1 MKKLVI
7 MLFILAVTS
16 SGFSQTLSLDD
27 CIELA
32 LANNPDLQKSENSL
46 KQSEIS
52 TKQAWSSLYPSIS
65 GNAATSN
72 SGPFVSETQDKW
84 SWSVG
89 GNVSQTIYQ
98 PGMYSGIKKAKVQQ
112 AVSEYSNASQ
122 VDLIRM
128 NVEKLYLSILAS
140 DTLIGV
146 YRASVQLADEQI
158 IKMERMVE
166 LGLKRQSDLLRTKVT
181 RGSIESSLYRQTE
194 TLASSK
200 RSLNILMGRDPNTE
214 FRIFPIQVDE
224 VIVPEYKEAFSLARE
239 KNPGVQQYKSQ
250 IEAQKLSLRISKEA
264 FLPTLSGTYSVG
276 RSNTGIAGATED
288 YDNFRLSLSIPIF
301 DGFNKKL
308 NVQSYQIKLD
318 EAQLD
323 YEAALRDLD
332 DALSNQYKALETQNR
347 VIEIDKTNLESSRNN
362 YEEISEQ
369 YAAGFSTILDLND
382 AHVSVLE
389 SETNLLG
396 DLYTRKQI
404 EAEIRQLIGK

>member
-276 RSNTGIAGATED
+276 RSNTGIAGTTED

>member
-347 VIEIDKTNLESSRNN
+347 VIEIDKTNLESSRKN